1 MMYDR
6 FDQGGVSAW
15 GWLLMIFMMALM
27 FVGIVLV
34 LHYLISDRT
43 NKKVSP
49 LEILK
54 TRYAKGDIDKKEFE
68 EKREDLKI

>member
-15 GWLLMIFMMALM
+15 GWLLMIIMMALM
-27 FVGIVLV
+27 FVGIILV
-34 LHYLISDRT
+34 LRYLISDKT
-43 NKKVSP
+43 NKEDSS
-49 LEILK
+49 LDILK
-54 TRYAKGDIDKKEFE
+54 TRYAKGNIDKKEFE